1 MTLTQAQKLLKLY
14 DLGYNIY
21 RNINYVDG
29 NMKVW
34 EDEKGVI
41 KYSSQIWAEDELIT
55 LPTYEIELSIPV
67 ENWEEL

>member
-21 RNINYVDG
+21 RNTNYVDG

-34 EDEKGVI
+34 EDEEGVI
-41 KYSSQIWAEDELIT
+41 KYSSLVWAEDELIT
-55 LPTYEIELSIPV
+55 LPTYEIEISMPV